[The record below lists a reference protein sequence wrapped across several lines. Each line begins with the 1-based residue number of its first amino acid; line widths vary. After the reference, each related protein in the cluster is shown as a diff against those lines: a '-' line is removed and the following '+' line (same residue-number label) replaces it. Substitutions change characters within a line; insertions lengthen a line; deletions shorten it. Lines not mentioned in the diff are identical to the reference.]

1 MKETKRNWGRVALY
15 ASVAGAM
22 VVSLVPFGARSVA
35 AQGGARQIGDFE
47 VAGRFL
53 EVWESSGAATGLG
66 DQGSTYVNGLP
77 ITARRAEISTEDGKS
92 YETQWFERAKYEAHP
107 ENQAP
112 YDVLL
117 GRLGANFVEGRG
129 SIDGE
134 TGEVRNPADAAFV
147 KIEQP
152 SDLSDTKLYFPET
165 MHSVEGKIL
174 EYWQRFGGLQQFG
187 FPLSEA
193 FEEPSTDGNPYLTQY
208 FERARFEVHPEKAA
222 PYEVEL
228 GLLGVQQYKTTP
240 VAAEDIPIAPPAG
253 VTSSKDTY
261 TGGSLQ
267 EPDTLFCN
275 EANTVVAQ
283 RFCSAI
289 TFQDSLVTGDD
300 VENFHPLAAWYVP
313 TLENGGSFFI
323 GNGGDRHLVT
333 KYKLRKGIKWSN
345 GTELTS
351 HDAVYSYQLI
361 LNDPNSVSVSTQSK
375 LSFVDNPDKYTV
387 VYNWMS
393 LNEAKAKL
401 ADPETD
407 QGQFGFLQ
415 TFIDQNKPVI
425 DLNYFLIGT
434 VHPKSVLEKIPIDKI
449 QESSE
454 GQRPTGYGP
463 YMVQEWAQGDQMI
476 LVRNPEYNLTA
487 PPLLARII
495 NRFNV
500 DVNAQVNAFLTGQL
514 DGIESEGFVVPP
526 DQSDQI
532 EAAGGIVA
540 AVPAATWEHL
550 EPVFQDALDGYTPFS
565 ELAVRQALLYG
576 INREQIVQ
584 TVFKGGASVMN
595 GPTPPAV
602 WHSLEHPDFA
612 SSFPDVAA
620 AQKLPEYPYDP
631 ARAMQ
636 ILEQAGWVDTN
647 GNGTRDKNGQELAF
661 EYGTTRNTT
670 RQAIQ
675 ALVGADLVA
684 IGMAPEITNYPS
696 GFFNPDGPKA
706 TRKVELAEFAY
717 VQLSSSNYDPYDSKE
732 WNTDTYTGGQN
743 NQHYKNDKVDAA
755 NRAFSA
761 TVDRDELALHSAT
774 VQVEMMKDAA
784 VVPLVQRAN
793 IEIYRNTLQNR
804 KTTNTSIS
812 QWWNVAQWYFD

>member
-1 MKETKRNWGRVALY
+1 
-15 ASVAGAM
+15 M
-22 VVSLVPFGARSVA
+22 VVSLVPFGASPAA
-35 AQGGARQIGDFE
+35 AQGASRKIGDFD

-53 EVWESSGAATGLG
+53 EVWQAQGN
-66 DQGSTYVNGLP
+66 DQASTYVNGLP

-107 ENQAP
+107 ENRAP

-134 TGEVRNPADAAFV
+134 TGKVRNAADAAFV
-147 KIEQP
+147 KIQQP
-152 SDLSDTKLYFPET
+152 SDIGPTKLFFPET
-165 MHSVEGKIL
+165 GHSVSGKIL
-174 EYWQRFGGLQQFG
+174 EYWQKYGGLQQFG

-193 FEEPSTDGNPYLTQY
+193 FNEPSTDGKTYSTQY

-240 VAAEDIPIAPPAG
+240 VAANAIPIAPPPN

-313 TLENGGSFFI
+313 TLENGGSFFV
-323 GNGGDRHLVT
+323 GNAGDRHLIT

-345 GTELTS
+345 GSELTS

-361 LNDPNSVSVSTQSK
+361 INDPNSVSVSIQSK
-375 LSFVDNPDKYTV
+375 VAFVDNPDKYTV
-387 VYNWMS
+387 IYNWMS

-401 ADPETD
+401 ADPDTD
-407 QGQFGFLQ
+407 QNQFGFLQ
-415 TFIDQNKPVI
+415 TFIDANRPVI
-425 DLNYFLIGT
+425 DLNYFLVGT
-434 VHPKSVLEKIPIDKI
+434 VHPKAVLEKIPIDKI

-454 GQRPTGYGP
+454 GQKPTGYGP
-463 YMVQEWAQGDQMI
+463 YIVQEWKQGDQ
-476 LVRNPEYNLTA
+476 LVLVKNPNYNLTA
-487 PPLLARII
+487 APLLNRII
-495 NRFNV
+495 NRFNP

-532 EAAGGIVA
+532 RAAGGTVA
-540 AVPAATWEHL
+540 NVPAATWEHL
-550 EPVFQDALDGYTPFS
+550 EPVFQDALDGYTPFG

-576 INREQIVQ
+576 INRQQIVQ
-584 TVFKGGASVMN
+584 TVFKGAGAVMN

-612 SSFPDVAA
+612 KNYPDVAA
-620 AQKLPEYPYDP
+620 AQKLPVYTYDV
-631 ARAMQ
+631 AKANQ
-636 ILEQAGWVDTN
+636 LLDQAGWVKGSD
-647 GNGTRDKNGQELAF
+647 GIREKNGQKLSF
-661 EYGTTRNTT
+661 EYATTRNTT

-675 ALVGADLVA
+675 ALVGADLRA
-684 IGMAPEITNYPS
+684 IGMDPQITNYPT

-706 TRKVELAEFAY
+706 TRKTELAEFAY

-761 TVDRDELALHSAT
+761 TVDRKELALYSAT
-774 VQVEMMKDAA
+774 VQNEMMKDAA

-793 IEIYRNTLQNR
+793 IEIYKSSLQNR

-812 QWWNVAQWYFD
+812 QWWNIAQWYFR